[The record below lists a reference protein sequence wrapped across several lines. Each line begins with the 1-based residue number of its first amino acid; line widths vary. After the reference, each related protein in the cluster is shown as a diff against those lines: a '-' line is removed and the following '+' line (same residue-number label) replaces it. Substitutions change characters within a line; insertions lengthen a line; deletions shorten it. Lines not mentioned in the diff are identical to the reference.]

1 MESLSEAVK
10 DLRSKFGYTQRDL
23 AALLGVHYTYIS
35 KIENGNSDYP
45 PSEAM
50 LKNLA
55 LIFGVSEEWL
65 IFLSGRI
72 PSTYAGLLSDL
83 ALKHGENLP
92 ELLKNL
98 L

>member
-1 MESLSEAVK
+1 MELGKAIRE
-10 DLRSKFGYTQRDL
+10 LRKQFGYSQRDL
-23 AALLGVHYTYIS
+23 ASLLECNYTYIS

-45 PSEAM
+45 PSETM

-65 IFLSGRI
+65 IFKSGRI
-72 PSTYAGLLSDL
+72 PSTYAGLLADL